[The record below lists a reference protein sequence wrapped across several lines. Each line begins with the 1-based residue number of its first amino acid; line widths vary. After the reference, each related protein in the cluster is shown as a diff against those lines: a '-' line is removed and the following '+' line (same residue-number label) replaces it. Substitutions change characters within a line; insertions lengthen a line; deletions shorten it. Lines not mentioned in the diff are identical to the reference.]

1 MTTQY
6 ILKHKN
12 GTFQYIVKYINNN
25 TFYYKDREMTILHR
39 EDGPAVEWRSGS
51 KEWFINGTRH
61 REDGPAICGS
71 HGYKCWYI
79 NGKRHRVDGP
89 AQIYENGDKAWYIN
103 GEEVTE
109 EQHEKLTKKEPTILI
124 EGKSFT
130 VEELKALIAK
140 ATI

>member
-39 EDGPAVEWRSGS
+39 EDGPAVEWRSGG

>member
-6 ILKHKN
+6 ILKN
-12 GTFQYIVKYINNN
+12 SGGTS
-25 TFYYKDREMTILHR
+25 FYHKDREMTILHR

-61 REDGPAICGS
+61 REDGPAIEHANGS
-71 HGYKCWYI
+71 REWCL
-79 NGKRHRVDGP
+79 NGKLHREDGP
-89 AQIYENGDKAWYIN
+89 ARIYSSGKKEWYLQ
-103 GEEVTE
+103 GGEVTE
-109 EQHEKLTKKEPTILI
+109 EQHKRLTRKEPTILI
-124 EGKSFT
+124 EGKAFT